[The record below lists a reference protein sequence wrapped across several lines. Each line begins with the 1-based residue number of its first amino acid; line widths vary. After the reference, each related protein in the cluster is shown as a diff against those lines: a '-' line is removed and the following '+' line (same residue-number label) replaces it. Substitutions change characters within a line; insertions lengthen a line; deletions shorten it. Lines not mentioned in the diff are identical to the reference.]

1 MDAPMDPTGDDT
13 TRALIE
19 KLKTVRQSCEDRPEN
34 EIREILRQALR
45 AELRGLSEVE
55 AGRRL
60 DGAREHLVNEARQRE
75 RRLESLEADLRRL
88 ASEHADLRA
97 ERDRLAEENARL
109 KTAPR
114 GPAGASGGGESL
126 ARIRDG
132 LTKIAH
138 GQEVTA
144 ESIGLPAS
152 EERLFRLIRELL
164 SFALNYET
172 GVHDLLQE
180 IEVGAGMGTLLRKQ
194 QKKIIEQRFVSCL
207 EDEQGSV
214 QALKDALDRNSSF
227 LLRLHEAYTVAV
239 KQGTR
244 SLLNEFDP
252 QPILDE
258 CKGALG
264 IINFEKAWRSFSGRQ
279 SDLSSLPPDD
289 MWEQFFQETF
299 KKKLADY
306 LEPGPGRG

>member
-1 MDAPMDPTGDDT
+1 MDAQTGPTGDDA

-19 KLKTVRQSCEDRPEN
+19 KLKTVRQSCEGRSEDEL
-34 EIREILRQALR
+34 REILRQALR
-45 AELRGLSEVE
+45 TELRGLSEVE
-55 AGRRL
+55 AGRLL
-60 DGAREHLVNEARQRE
+60 DGVREHLVNEARQRE
-75 RRLESLEADLRRL
+75 RRLETLEADLRRL
-88 ASEHADLRA
+88 ASESAALRA

-109 KTAPR
+109 DAAPR
-114 GPAGASGGGESL
+114 GAAGGPPSGDSL
-126 ARIRDG
+126 ARIREG
-132 LTKIAH
+132 LSRIAH
-138 GQEVTA
+138 GQEATA
-144 ESIGLPAS
+144 ESIGLPRS

-164 SFALNYET
+164 RFALNYET
-172 GVHDLLQE
+172 GVHELLQE

-214 QALKDALDRNSSF
+214 QALKEALDRNSSF
-227 LLRLHEAYTVAV
+227 LLRLHEAYSSAV

-252 QPILDE
+252 QPILDD

-264 IINFEKAWRSFSGRQ
+264 IMNFEKAWRSFSSRQ

-289 MWEQFFQETF
+289 IWEQFFQETF

-306 LEPGPGRG
+306 LEPGPARI